1 MSLEGF
7 MLLDFRVKNFRSL
20 RDEQTLSL
28 VAAKDKSLQELN
40 TMPSGI
46 KAAPTLL
53 RSVAIYGPNAGGKS
67 NLIKALQYM
76 RAVVAESASVMQPGQ
91 TFNVQPFRLDALSV
105 AQPTEFDISFVLDG
119 VRHQYGFELTAQRVT
134 REYLLV
140 YKAFKPQQWFERHY
154 DAASGKDVYDFGVG
168 LKGPKSVWEGA
179 TRPNALFLSMAVQ
192 LNSEQ
197 LQPVF
202 AWFVNQLA
210 IFNEITPLGQHF
222 SVDMLRKPEGKRA
235 ICDFLTSADISI
247 SDIEVVTRKVSGQAV
262 HFDMAAGKTEV
273 RNEEQEVNE
282 LLFHHVTEQGKAVF
296 SLGDESMGTRNLL
309 FLTGPV
315 LDILNKGM
323 VLVVDELDS
332 SLHPLLVRRL
342 VELFQNPVVNQ
353 KGAQLIFT
361 THDTSLLDPDLFRRD
376 QIWFVEKDRDQAS
389 KLYPLSDFSP
399 RKNEALERGYLVGRF
414 GALPFLGDWG
424 MRSTATVKPAEI
436 TL

>member
-1 MSLEGF
+1 

>member
-1 MSLEGF
+1 
-7 MLLDFRVKNFRSL
+7 MLIEFRVKNFRSL

-28 VAAKDKSLQELN
+28 VADKDKSLQESN

-53 RSVAIYGPNAGGKS
+53 RSMAIFGPNAGGKS
-67 NLIKALQYM
+67 NLIKALQFM

-91 TFNVQPFRLDALSV
+91 AFHTQSFRFETTSV
-105 AQPTEFDISFVLDG
+105 AQPTEFDVSFVLDG
-119 VRHQYGFELTAQRVT
+119 IRYQFGFALTAQRIT

-140 YKAFKPQQWFERHY
+140 YKAFKPQLWFERY
-154 DAASGKDVYDFGVG
+154 FDEESGKDLYDFGTG
-168 LKGPKSVWEGA
+168 LKGPKSIWEGA

-202 AWFVNQLA
+202 AWFVKQLA

-222 SVDMLRKPEGKRA
+222 SIEMLRKPEGKRA

-262 HFDMAAGKTEV
+262 HFDMAAEKTEV
-273 RNEEQEVNE
+273 RNEEQEVHE
-282 LLFHHVTEQGKAVF
+282 LLFHHVTDHGEAVF

-315 LDILNKGM
+315 LEILDKGM
-323 VLVVDELDS
+323 VLVVDELGS

-342 VELFQNPVVNQ
+342 VELFQNSRFNK

-361 THDTSLLDPDLFRRD
+361 SHDTSLLDQDLFRRD

-399 RKNEALERGYLVGRF
+399 RKNEALERGYLMGRY
-414 GALPFLGDWG
+414 GALPFLGDWSG
-424 MRSTATVKPAEI
+424 
-436 TL
+436 

>member
-1 MSLEGF
+1 

-28 VAAKDKSLQELN
+28 VAAKDRSLQELN

-202 AWFVNQLA
+202 AWFLNQLA

-399 RKNEALERGYLVGRF
+399 RKNEALERGYLMGRY

-424 MRSTATVKPAEI
+424 G
-436 TL
+436 

>member
-1 MSLEGF
+1 
-7 MLLDFRVKNFRSL
+7 MLIEFRVKNFRSL

-28 VAAKDKSLQELN
+28 VADKDKSLQESN

-53 RSVAIYGPNAGGKS
+53 RSMVIFGPNAGGKS
-67 NLIKALQYM
+67 NLIKALQFM

-91 TFNVQPFRLDALSV
+91 TFHTQSFRFEGTSV
-105 AQPTEFDISFVLDG
+105 AQPTEFDVSFVLDG
-119 VRHQYGFELTAQRVT
+119 IRYQFGFALTAQRIT

-140 YKAFKPQQWFERHY
+140 YKAFKPQLWFERY
-154 DAASGKDVYDFGVG
+154 FDEESGKDLYDFGTG

-222 SVDMLRKPEGKRA
+222 SIEMLRKPEGKRA

-262 HFDMAAGKTEV
+262 HFDVAAEKTEV
-273 RNEEQEVNE
+273 RNEEQEVHE
-282 LLFHHVTEQGKAVF
+282 LLFHHVTDHGEAVF

-315 LDILNKGM
+315 LEILDKGM
-323 VLVVDELDS
+323 VLVVDELGS

-342 VELFQNPVVNQ
+342 VELFQNSRFNK

-361 THDTSLLDPDLFRRD
+361 SHDTSLLDQDLFRRD

-399 RKNEALERGYLVGRF
+399 RKNEALERGYLMGRY
-414 GALPFLGDWG
+414 GALPFLGDWSG
-424 MRSTATVKPAEI
+424 
-436 TL
+436 

>member
-1 MSLEGF
+1 

-28 VAAKDKSLQELN
+28 VAAKDRSLQELN

-91 TFNVQPFRLDALSV
+91 AFNVQPFRLDALSV

-202 AWFVNQLA
+202 AWFLNQLA

-399 RKNEALERGYLVGRF
+399 RKNEALERGYLMGRY

-424 MRSTATVKPAEI
+424 V
-436 TL
+436 

>member
-1 MSLEGF
+1 
-7 MLLDFRVKNFRSL
+7 MLIEFRVKNFRSL

-28 VAAKDKSLQELN
+28 VADKDKSLQESN

-53 RSVAIYGPNAGGKS
+53 RSMAIFGPNAGGKS
-67 NLIKALQYM
+67 NLIKALQFM

-91 TFNVQPFRLDALSV
+91 AFHTQSFRFEATSV
-105 AQPTEFDISFVLDG
+105 AQPTEFDVSFVLDG
-119 VRHQYGFELTAQRVT
+119 IRYQFGFALTALRIT

-140 YKAFKPQQWFERHY
+140 YKAFKPQLWFERY
-154 DAASGKDVYDFGVG
+154 FDEESGKDLYDFGTG

-202 AWFVNQLA
+202 AWFVKQLA

-222 SVDMLRKPEGKRA
+222 SIEMLRKPEGKRA

-262 HFDMAAGKTEV
+262 HFDMAAEKTEV
-273 RNEEQEVNE
+273 RNEEQEVHE
-282 LLFHHVTEQGKAVF
+282 LLFHHVTDHGEAVF

-315 LDILNKGM
+315 LEILDKGM
-323 VLVVDELDS
+323 VLVVDELGS

-342 VELFQNPVVNQ
+342 VELFQNSRFNK

-361 THDTSLLDPDLFRRD
+361 SHDTSLLDQDLFRRD

-399 RKNEALERGYLVGRF
+399 RKNEALERGYLMGRY
-414 GALPFLGDWG
+414 GALPFLGDWSG
-424 MRSTATVKPAEI
+424 
-436 TL
+436 

>member
-1 MSLEGF
+1 

-28 VAAKDKSLQELN
+28 VAAKDRSLQELN

-202 AWFVNQLA
+202 AWFLNQLA

-399 RKNEALERGYLVGRF
+399 RKNEALERGYLMGRY

-424 MRSTATVKPAEI
+424 V
-436 TL
+436 

>member
-1 MSLEGF
+1 
-7 MLLDFRVKNFRSL
+7 MLIEFRVKNFRSL

-28 VAAKDKSLQELN
+28 VADKDKSLQESN

-53 RSVAIYGPNAGGKS
+53 RSMAIFGPNAGGKS
-67 NLIKALQYM
+67 NLIKALQFM

-91 TFNVQPFRLDALSV
+91 TFHTQSFRFEGTSD
-105 AQPTEFDISFVLDG
+105 AQPTEFDVSFVLDG
-119 VRHQYGFELTAQRVT
+119 IRYQFGFALTAQRIT

-140 YKAFKPQQWFERHY
+140 YKAFKPQLWFERY
-154 DAASGKDVYDFGVG
+154 FDEESGKDLYDFGTG

-222 SVDMLRKPEGKRA
+222 SIEMLRKPEGKRA

-262 HFDMAAGKTEV
+262 HFDVAAEKTEV
-273 RNEEQEVNE
+273 RNEEQEVHE
-282 LLFHHVTEQGKAVF
+282 LLFHHVTDHGEAVF

-315 LDILNKGM
+315 LEILDKGM
-323 VLVVDELDS
+323 VLVVDELGS

-342 VELFQNPVVNQ
+342 VELFQNSRFNK

-361 THDTSLLDPDLFRRD
+361 SHDTSLLDQDLFRRD

-399 RKNEALERGYLVGRF
+399 RKNEALERGYLMGRY
-414 GALPFLGDWG
+414 GALPFLGDWSG
-424 MRSTATVKPAEI
+424 
-436 TL
+436 

>member
-1 MSLEGF
+1 

-28 VAAKDKSLQELN
+28 VAAKDRSLQELN

-91 TFNVQPFRLDALSV
+91 AFNVQPFRLDALSV

-202 AWFVNQLA
+202 AWFLNQLA

-282 LLFHHVTEQGKAVF
+282 LLFHHVTDQGKAVF

-399 RKNEALERGYLVGRF
+399 RKNEALERGYLMGRY

-424 MRSTATVKPAEI
+424 V
-436 TL
+436 

>member
-1 MSLEGF
+1 

-28 VAAKDKSLQELN
+28 VSAKDKSLQVLN

-76 RAVVAESASVMQPGQ
+76 RAVVSESASVMQPGQ

-197 LQPVF
+197 LQPVC

-210 IFNEITPLGQHF
+210 IFNEITLLGQHF
-222 SVDMLRKPEGKRA
+222 SVEMLRKPEGKRA

-282 LLFHHVTEQGKAVF
+282 LLFHHVTGQGKAVF

-332 SLHPLLVRRL
+332 SLHTLLVRRL
-342 VELFQNPVVNQ
+342 VELFQNPVVNH

-399 RKNEALERGYLVGRF
+399 RKNEALERGYLMGRY

-424 MRSTATVKPAEI
+424 V
-436 TL
+436 

>member
-1 MSLEGF
+1 
-7 MLLDFRVKNFRSL
+7 MLIEFRVKNFRSL

-28 VAAKDKSLQELN
+28 VADKDKSLQESN

-53 RSVAIYGPNAGGKS
+53 RSMVIFGPNAGGKS
-67 NLIKALQYM
+67 NLIKALQFM

-91 TFNVQPFRLDALSV
+91 AFHTQSFRFEATSV
-105 AQPTEFDISFVLDG
+105 AQPTEFDVSFVLDG
-119 VRHQYGFELTAQRVT
+119 IRYQFGFALTAQRIT

-140 YKAFKPQQWFERHY
+140 YKAFKPQLWFERY
-154 DAASGKDVYDFGVG
+154 FDEESGKDLYDFGTG

-222 SVDMLRKPEGKRA
+222 SIEMLRKPEGKRA

-262 HFDMAAGKTEV
+262 HFDVAAEKTEV
-273 RNEEQEVNE
+273 RNEEQEVHE
-282 LLFHHVTEQGKAVF
+282 LLFHHVTDHGEAVF

-315 LDILNKGM
+315 LEILDKGM
-323 VLVVDELDS
+323 VLVVDELGS

-342 VELFQNPVVNQ
+342 VELFQNSRFNK

-361 THDTSLLDPDLFRRD
+361 SHDTSLLDQDLFRRD

-399 RKNEALERGYLVGRF
+399 RKNEALERGYLMGRY
-414 GALPFLGDWG
+414 GALPFLGDWSG
-424 MRSTATVKPAEI
+424 
-436 TL
+436 

>member
-1 MSLEGF
+1 
-7 MLLDFRVKNFRSL
+7 MLIEFRVKNFRSL

-28 VAAKDKSLQELN
+28 VADKDKSLQESN

-53 RSVAIYGPNAGGKS
+53 RSMAIFGPNAGGKS
-67 NLIKALQYM
+67 NLIKALQFM

-91 TFNVQPFRLDALSV
+91 AFHTQSFRFEATSV
-105 AQPTEFDISFVLDG
+105 AQPTEFDVSFVLDG
-119 VRHQYGFELTAQRVT
+119 IRYQFGFALTAQRIT

-140 YKAFKPQQWFERHY
+140 YKAFKPQLWFERY
-154 DAASGKDVYDFGVG
+154 FDVESGKDLYDFGTG

-202 AWFVNQLA
+202 AWFVKQLA

-222 SVDMLRKPEGKRA
+222 SIEMLRKPEGKRA

-262 HFDMAAGKTEV
+262 HFDMAAEKTEV
-273 RNEEQEVNE
+273 RNEEQEVHE
-282 LLFHHVTEQGKAVF
+282 LLFHHVTDHGEAVF

-315 LDILNKGM
+315 LEILDKGM
-323 VLVVDELDS
+323 VLVVDELGS

-342 VELFQNPVVNQ
+342 VELFQNSRFNK

-361 THDTSLLDPDLFRRD
+361 SHDTSLLDQDLFRRD

-399 RKNEALERGYLVGRF
+399 RKNEALERGYLMGRY
-414 GALPFLGDWG
+414 GALPFLGDWSG
-424 MRSTATVKPAEI
+424 
-436 TL
+436 

>member
-1 MSLEGF
+1 
-7 MLLDFRVKNFRSL
+7 MLIEFRVKNFRSL

-28 VAAKDKSLQELN
+28 VADKDKSLQESN

-53 RSVAIYGPNAGGKS
+53 RSMVIFGPNAGGKS
-67 NLIKALQYM
+67 NLIKALQFM

-91 TFNVQPFRLDALSV
+91 TFHTQSFRFEGTSV
-105 AQPTEFDISFVLDG
+105 AQPTEFDVSFVLDG
-119 VRHQYGFELTAQRVT
+119 IRYQFGFALTAQRIT

-140 YKAFKPQQWFERHY
+140 YKAFKPQLWFERY
-154 DAASGKDVYDFGVG
+154 FDEESGKDLYDFGTG

-222 SVDMLRKPEGKRA
+222 SIEMLRKPEGKRA

-247 SDIEVVTRKVSGQAV
+247 SEIEVVTRKVSGQAV
-262 HFDMAAGKTEV
+262 HFDMAAEKTEV
-273 RNEEQEVNE
+273 RNEEQEVHE
-282 LLFHHVTEQGKAVF
+282 LLFHHVTDHGEAVF

-315 LDILNKGM
+315 LEILDKGM
-323 VLVVDELDS
+323 VLVVDELGS

-342 VELFQNPVVNQ
+342 VELFQNSRFNK

-361 THDTSLLDPDLFRRD
+361 SHDTSLLDQDLFRRD

-399 RKNEALERGYLVGRF
+399 RKNEALERGYLMGRY
-414 GALPFLGDWG
+414 GALPFLGDWSG
-424 MRSTATVKPAEI
+424 
-436 TL
+436 

>member
-1 MSLEGF
+1 

-28 VAAKDKSLQELN
+28 VAAKDKSLQVLN

-53 RSVAIYGPNAGGKS
+53 RSVAIYGANAGGKS

-76 RAVVAESASVMQPGQ
+76 RAVVAESASVMQPDQ
-91 TFNVQPFRLDALSV
+91 TFNIQPFRLDALSV
-105 AQPTEFDISFVLDG
+105 AQPTEFDVSFVLDG

-140 YKAFKPQQWFERHY
+140 YKAFKPQQWFERNY

-197 LQPVF
+197 LKPVF
-202 AWFVNQLA
+202 AWFVNKLA

-247 SDIEVVTRKVSGQAV
+247 SDIEVVTRKVSGQDV

-273 RNEEQEVNE
+273 LNEEQEVNE
-282 LLFHHVTEQGKAVF
+282 LLFHHVTDQGKAVF

-315 LDILNKGM
+315 LDILDNGM
-323 VLVVDELDS
+323 ALVVDELDS

-342 VELFQNPVVNQ
+342 VELFQNPAVNK

-376 QIWFVEKDRDQAS
+376 QIWFVEKDPDQAS

-399 RKNEALERGYLVGRF
+399 RKNEALERGYLMGRY

-424 MRSTATVKPAEI
+424 V
-436 TL
+436 